1 MSIIWRDTSYLR
13 IFFIFLCLISLIYA
27 VIIIVQ
33 NSSTNFFLNITFSTY
48 MTYILILLFTFNLFR
63 MKLSYTTNQGIRIGN
78 TPDTHYVTIKLK
90 QKPRFF
96 RWEEIDYLKIVGRQI
111 WRAFGGRYN
120 VLILKTKSG
129 KKYECLIA
137 RPQKFINKL
146 SEINKKNLLNTNIP
160 SVFN

>member
-1 MSIIWRDTSYLR
+1 MVVIWRDISYLR
-13 IFFIFLCLISLIYA
+13 IFFIFLCLISLAYA
-27 VIIIVQ
+27 IVTVAQ
-33 NSSTNFFLNITFSTY
+33 NPTINFFLNITFSTSIFY
-48 MTYILILLFTFNLFR
+48 IFILIFTFNLFR
-63 MKLSYTTNQGIRIGN
+63 MKLCYIANQGIRIGN
-78 TPDTHYVTIKLK
+78 TPDTHYIAFKLK

-96 RWEEIDYLKIVGRQI
+96 RWKEIDYLKIVGRRV

-146 SEINKKNLLNTNIP
+146 SEINKKNLFKKD
-160 SVFN
+160 SKFF